1 MRRRMGMEEPGAAAA
16 ETETASPEAP
26 SESATLI
33 APKAMLG
40 GKQWKAGEEIVFKIK
55 SIDPESGDAEL
66 TYAPEKPDESDKE
79 PTDSMSA
86 MDETFANGD
95 DEEQGSMMGGY

>member
-1 MRRRMGMEEPGAAAA
+1 MEPAMRKRMGMEDPAPN
-16 ETETASPEAP
+16 TEEEAP

-66 TYAPEKPDESDKE
+66 TYAPEKPGESDKE

-86 MDETFANGD
+86 MDESFPDGED
-95 DEEQGSMMGGY
+95 EQGSMMGGY